1 VVSWLLNY
9 IPYLGA
15 LVNIGLL
22 AVAGLL
28 TFDSLTPALL
38 PAAAFLG
45 INLVES
51 NVVTPFVLGKRLELN
66 PVMVFLGLTFWWW
79 IWGIPGSLLAV
90 PILGSAKL
98 ICDRVPRLSAV
109 AALLG
114 R

>member
-1 VVSWLLNY
+1 M
-9 IPYLGA
+9 A
-15 LVNIGLL
+15 
-22 AVAGLL
+22 AA
-28 TFDSLTPALL
+28 LTPALL

-45 INLVES
+45 INLLES
-51 NVVTPFVLGKRLELN
+51 NVVTPFVLGRRLELN

-98 ICDRVPRLSAV
+98 ICDRIPRLSAV